1 MLCSSQRHLVWLF
14 KHAKFHILKHLFN
27 SFIYHKYIISCR
39 FRYSSSHHCVL
50 RQVLPLRF
58 RFISF
63 IHEHVQISRII
74 RCLRMWLEQISVIA
88 YHPLPPICDET
99 LLIGKLCH
107 INSML
112 IELPMINL
120 TLCNAGVFN

>member
-14 KHAKFHILKHLFN
+14 KHAKFHILKYLFN
-27 SFIYHKYIISCR
+27 SFIYHQYIISRR
-39 FRYSSSHHCVL
+39 FRYSSHHFVL
-50 RQVLPLRF
+50 RQVLPLQF

-74 RCLRMWLEQISVIA
+74 QCLRMWLEQISVIA

-99 LLIGKLCH
+99 LLIVKLCH

-112 IELPMINL
+112 IEFTNDKLDIVQ
-120 TLCNAGVFN
+120 CRCF